1 MWHIL
6 RNHPVIAGGGLMVG
20 LAVKNRAQ
28 WRKGTAYVRHLESTP
43 DGYVKVE
50 MDDDYTF
57 IADPEHLQS
66 LHGAKQTRTPVRYW
80 VNNFK
85 TVYGLPRG
93 GLGERE

>member
-1 MWHIL
+1 MLQIFK
-6 RNHPVIAGGGLMVG
+6 NHPALVGGTLLVG
-20 LAVKNRAQ
+20 LAAKNHAQ
-28 WRKGTAYVRHLESTP
+28 WRKGTACVRHLESTP

-80 VNNFK
+80 INNFK
-85 TVYGLPRG
+85 QVYGLPRG

>member
-1 MWHIL
+1 MLHPFK
-6 RNHPVIAGGGLMVG
+6 NHPVVAGVTILGGIAL
-20 LAVKNRAQ
+20 KNHAQ
-28 WRKGTAYVRHLESTP
+28 WRKGSAYVRHLESTP

-66 LHGAKQTRTPVRYW
+66 LHGAQQTRTPVRYW
-80 VNNFK
+80 INNFK

-93 GLGERE
+93 GIGERE